1 MGALGQKTPCSSNS
15 NFKQQTM
22 ASKTKGKGNKKKND
36 QERRKDGSNRRSEL
50 KQELREVVGVQSKVD
65 LVRVLFGVAFALV
78 SIFLILAIVSNC
90 FTGSSG
96 SGRSGKWPVDATG

>member
-1 MGALGQKTPCSSNS
+1 
-15 NFKQQTM
+15 M
-22 ASKTKGKGNKKKND
+22 ASKTKGKGNKKTTK
-36 QERRKDGSNRRSEL
+36 KGGKTVGNRRSEL

-90 FTGSSG
+90 FTGSQDQAG
-96 SGRSGKWPVDATG
+96 VER